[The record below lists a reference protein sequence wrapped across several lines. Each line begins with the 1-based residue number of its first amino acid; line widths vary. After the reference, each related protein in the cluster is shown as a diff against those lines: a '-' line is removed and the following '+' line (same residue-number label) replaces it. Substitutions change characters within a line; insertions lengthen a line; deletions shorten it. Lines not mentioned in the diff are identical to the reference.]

1 MLHPVEKVL
10 YMEDIMN
17 VRSLSR
23 DAEEGSYIYT
33 LRINITGSLV
43 DYHRVKKTEKKR
55 ALMASQRPSH
65 PQVMPLT

>member
-1 MLHPVEKVL
+1 
-10 YMEDIMN
+10 MN